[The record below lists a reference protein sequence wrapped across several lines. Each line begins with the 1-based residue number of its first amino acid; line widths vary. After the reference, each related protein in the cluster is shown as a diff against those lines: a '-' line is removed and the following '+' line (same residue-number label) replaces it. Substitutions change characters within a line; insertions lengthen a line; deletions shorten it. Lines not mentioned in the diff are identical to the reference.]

1 MDGYQYNWSVVWESL
16 PELRQGLII
25 TLQVSIV
32 GMSLAIVFGLLCAI
46 GRLSQYGYIRKLSV
60 VVIDFSR
67 SIPLFVLLFWIYY
80 GLSLKFSIN
89 LTAFQAGA
97 IALGITGGAYMA
109 EVFRG
114 GINAVDLGQ
123 REAALAIGLT
133 QAKAFNLIVLPQ
145 AIRIIIP
152 QAVNVYVGLLK
163 GATIV
168 SVICVADM
176 IYVAQYISLNSFT
189 PFEMYSAVGIAFI
202 AMTISIAGLAFLL
215 EARLNKGRT
224 RG

>member
-1 MDGYQYNWSVVWESL
+1 MDSYQYNWSVVWQSL

-25 TLQVSIV
+25 TLQVSIM
-32 GMSLAIVFGLLCAI
+32 GMALAVIFGLIFAT
-46 GRLSQYGYIRKLSV
+46 GKLSTYSYIRRISII
-60 VVIDFSR
+60 VIDFAR
-67 SIPLFVLLFWIYY
+67 SIPLFVLLFWLYY
-80 GLSLKFSIN
+80 GLSLKFTIN

-97 IALGITGGAYMA
+97 LALGITGGAYMA

-114 GINAVDLGQ
+114 GINAIDVGQ
-123 REAALAIGLT
+123 REAAMAIGLQRST
-133 QAKAFNLIVLPQ
+133 SFFLVIFPQ

-168 SVICVADM
+168 SVIGVADM

-189 PFEMYSAVGIAFI
+189 PFEMYSAVGVAFI
-202 AMTISIAGLAFLL
+202 ALTVSIAGLAFLL
-215 EARLNKGRT
+215 ERRLNRGRA
-224 RG
+224 RV

>member
-46 GRLSQYGYIRKLSV
+46 GRLSQYGYIRKFSV

-67 SIPLFVLLFWIYY
+67 SIPLFVLLFWVYY

-168 SVICVADM
+168 SVIGVADM